1 MLDDYI
7 FEVWAYKY
15 ANSFVDKMLT
25 IFMDSIDLPDVS
37 LEWCV
42 IAMQDIQL
50 RNLESYLL
58 NKYWPVFIKY
68 CLDRLGRLISLL
80 AEDREKQ

>member
-1 MLDDYI
+1 MYDDYI

-37 LEWCV
+37 LE
-42 IAMQDIQL
+42 
-50 RNLESYLL
+50 
-58 NKYWPVFIKY
+58 
-68 CLDRLGRLISLL
+68 
-80 AEDREKQ
+80 